1 LEEKR
6 IVKVLFLGTSN
17 LLHPWYDDVLEVAA
31 DRWPIPLFDR
41 SRPVAPQFEGLDAVI
56 DQGGNHGTHE
66 LIDAACEVG
75 VKLWQVLGTGLDHT
89 DVAYILK
96 KGIPLANT
104 PGQFS
109 SIALAE
115 HALFLMLLFAK
126 KFNESQRSVRNQV
139 LCEPMNEELHGKT
152 LGLLGFGAS
161 GRELAMRAKVIG
173 MRIMAIDVTDIPPS
187 VQEQHGLAFCGKSGG
202 LPRLLAESDYL
213 SVHVPLTR
221 ATRHLLDGT
230 ALSAMKPSAV
240 IINVAPGE
248 IIDEVALVEAL
259 QSRRIRGAGLDVFP
273 KEPVDPNHPL
283 LRLPNVIATPH
294 VAGVTFGTSYRRAQ
308 AVIANLERVA
318 QGLPLL
324 YQVTSIE

>member
-1 LEEKR
+1 M
-6 IVKVLFLGTSN
+6 KVLFLGTSN
-17 LLHPWYDDVLEVAA
+17 LLQPWYGDVLTVAA
-31 DRWPIPLFDR
+31 GRWPIPLFDR
-41 SRPVAPQFEGLDAVI
+41 SKPVAPQFEGLDVVI

-126 KFNESQRSVRNQV
+126 KFFDSQSSVRNKL

-161 GRELAMRAKVIG
+161 GRELAKRAKAIG
-173 MRIMAIDVTDIPPS
+173 MRIMAIDAVRVPES
-187 VQEQHGLAFCGKSGG
+187 VQEGYGLAFCGAPGE
-202 LPRLLAESDYL
+202 LPRLLAESDYV
-213 SVHVPLTR
+213 SVHMPLTT
-221 ATRHLLDGT
+221 ATRHMLDGA

-240 IINVAPGE
+240 IINVARGE
-248 IIDEVALVEAL
+248 IVDEAALAEAL
-259 QSRRIRGAGLDVFP
+259 QAGRIRGAGLDVFP

-283 LRLPNVIATPH
+283 LRLPNVVATPH
-294 VAGVTFGTSYRRAQ
+294 VAGVTFGTSYRRAE
-308 AVIANLERVA
+308 AVIANVERVA
-318 QGLPLL
+318 QSLPLL
-324 YQVTSIE
+324 YQVTRVE

>member
-1 LEEKR
+1 M
-6 IVKVLFLGTSN
+6 KVLFLGTSN

-31 DRWPIPLFDR
+31 DRWLIPLFDR
-41 SRPVAPQFEGLDAVI
+41 SRPVAPQFEGLDVVI

-89 DVAYILK
+89 DVTYILR

-115 HALFLMLLFAK
+115 HAVFLMLLFAK
-126 KFNESQRSVRNQV
+126 KFYDSQRSVRNQV
-139 LCEPMNEELHGKT
+139 LCEPMNEELYGKT

-161 GRELAMRAKVIG
+161 GRELALRANTMG
-173 MRIMAIDVTDIPPS
+173 MRIMAIDVVPIPPS
-187 VQEQHGLAFCGKSGG
+187 VQETYGLVFCGTSEE
-202 LPRLLAESDYL
+202 LPRLLTESDYL

-230 ALSAMKPSAV
+230 ALSVMKPSAV
-240 IINVAPGE
+240 IINVARGE
-248 IIDEVALVEAL
+248 IIDESALVEAL
-259 QSRRIRGAGLDVFP
+259 QAGRIRGAGLDVFP
-273 KEPVDPNHPL
+273 HEPVDPDHPL
-283 LRLPNVIATPH
+283 LRLPNVVATPH

-308 AVIANLERVA
+308 AVVANLERVA
-318 QGLPLL
+318 QGLPPL
-324 YQVTSIE
+324 YQVTSVE

>member
-1 LEEKR
+1 MK
-6 IVKVLFLGTSN
+6 ILFLGTSN

-41 SRPVAPQFEGLDAVI
+41 SQPVAPQFEGLDVVI

-115 HALFLMLLFAK
+115 HAVFLMLLFSK
-126 KFNESQRSVRNQV
+126 KFFDSQRSVRNQV

-161 GRELAMRAKVIG
+161 GRELAARANAMG
-173 MRIMAIDVTDIPPS
+173 MRIMAIDVVPIPPS
-187 VQEQHGLAFCGKSGG
+187 VQESYGLVFCGKPAE

-213 SVHVPLTR
+213 SVHVPLTTT
-221 ATRHLLDGT
+221 TRHMIGAA
-230 ALSAMKPSAV
+230 ALYAMKPTAV
-240 IINVAPGE
+240 IINVARGE
-248 IIDEVALVEAL
+248 IIDEVALTEAL
-259 QSRRIRGAGLDVFP
+259 QTGRIRGAGLDVFP
-273 KEPVDPNHPL
+273 HEPVEPDHPL
-283 LRLPNVIATPH
+283 LRLPNVVATPH

-308 AVIANLERVA
+308 AVIANVERVA
-318 QGLPLL
+318 QGLPVR
-324 YQVTSIE
+324 YQVNSVE

>member
-1 LEEKR
+1 M
-6 IVKVLFLGTSN
+6 KVLFLGTSN

-31 DRWPIPLFDR
+31 GRWPIPLFDR
-41 SRPVAPQFEGLDAVI
+41 SQPVAPQFEGLDVVI

-115 HALFLMLLFAK
+115 HALFLMLLCAK
-126 KFNESQRSVRNQV
+126 KFFESQRSVRDQV
-139 LCEPMNEELHGKT
+139 LCEPMNDELHGKT

-161 GRELAMRAKVIG
+161 GRELALRANAMG
-173 MRIMAIDVTDIPPS
+173 MRIMAVDVASISPP
-187 VQEQHGLAFCGKSGG
+187 VQERYGLAFCGKPAE
-202 LPRLLAESDYL
+202 LPRLLAESDFL

-221 ATRHLLDGT
+221 VTRHMLDAG
-230 ALSAMKPSAV
+230 ALSVMKPNSV
-240 IINVAPGE
+240 IINVARGQ
-248 IIDEVALVEAL
+248 IIDEAALVEAL
-259 QSRRIRGAGLDVFP
+259 QAGRIRGAGLDVFP
-273 KEPVDPNHPL
+273 HEPVDPNHPL
-283 LRLPNVIATPH
+283 LRLPNVVATPH

-308 AVIANLERVA
+308 AVIANVERVA
-318 QGLPLL
+318 QDLPLL
-324 YQVTSIE
+324 YQVTSVE

>member
-1 LEEKR
+1 M
-6 IVKVLFLGTSN
+6 KVLFLGTSN

-31 DRWPIPLFDR
+31 GRWPIPLFDR
-41 SRPVAPQFEGLDAVI
+41 SQPVAPQFEGLDVVI

-126 KFNESQRSVRNQV
+126 KFFESQRSVRNQV
-139 LCEPMNEELHGKT
+139 LCQPMNDELHGKT

-161 GRELAMRAKVIG
+161 GRELALRANAMG
-173 MRIMAIDVTDIPPS
+173 MRIMAVDVASISPP
-187 VQEQHGLAFCGKSGG
+187 VQERYGLAFCGKPAE
-202 LPRLLAESDYL
+202 LPRLLAESDFL

-221 ATRHLLDGT
+221 VTRHMLDAG
-230 ALSAMKPSAV
+230 ALSVMKPNSV
-240 IINVAPGE
+240 IINVARGQ
-248 IIDEVALVEAL
+248 IIDEAALVEAL
-259 QSRRIRGAGLDVFP
+259 QAGRIRGAGLDVFP
-273 KEPVDPNHPL
+273 HEPVDPNHPL
-283 LRLPNVIATPH
+283 LRLPNVVATPH

-308 AVIANLERVA
+308 AVIANVERVA
-318 QGLPLL
+318 QDLPLL
-324 YQVTSIE
+324 YQVTSVE

>member
-1 LEEKR
+1 
-6 IVKVLFLGTSN
+6 
-17 LLHPWYDDVLEVAA
+17 VAA
-31 DRWPIPLFDR
+31 DRWPIPLFDH
-41 SRPVAPQFEGLDAVI
+41 SQPVAPQFEGLDVVI

-115 HALFLMLLFAK
+115 HALFLMLLFSK
-126 KFNESQRSVRNQV
+126 KFFESQRSVRNQV

-161 GRELAMRAKVIG
+161 GRELALRAKVFG

-187 VQEQHGLAFCGKSGG
+187 VQEQHGLAFCGKSRE
-202 LPRLLAESDYL
+202 LPHLLAESDYL
-213 SVHVPLTR
+213 SVHVPLLTT
-221 ATRHLLDGT
+221 TRHMLGGA
-230 ALSAMKPSAV
+230 ALSAMKPNAV
-240 IINVAPGE
+240 IINVARGG
-248 IIDEVALVEAL
+248 IIDEAALIEAL
-259 QSRRIRGAGLDVFP
+259 QSGRIRGAGLDVFP
-273 KEPVDPNHPL
+273 QEPVDPDHPL
-283 LRLPNVIATPH
+283 LRLPNVVATPH

-308 AVIANLERVA
+308 AVVANVERVA
-318 QGLPLL
+318 QGLPVL
-324 YQVTSIE
+324 YQVTSVE